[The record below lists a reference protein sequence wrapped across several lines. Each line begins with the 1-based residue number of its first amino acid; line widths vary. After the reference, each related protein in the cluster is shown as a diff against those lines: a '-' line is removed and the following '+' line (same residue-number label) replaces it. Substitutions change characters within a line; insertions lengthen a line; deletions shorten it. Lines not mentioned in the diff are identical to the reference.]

1 MQPGCDPRPPPESR
15 SGVGC
20 AQRFFWVSFGLA
32 LVLSGLLF
40 LQPWR
45 SSVFSPDATPRAIT
59 ARGDLAADETATVE
73 LFANVS
79 PSVVYITN
87 LVRRRSAFGFNV
99 FEVPQGTGSGF
110 IWDSDGY
117 VVTNFHVIQNASS
130 AEVRLADQT
139 TWPARLVGIEPDK
152 DLAVLKIDAPPASLR
167 PIAIG
172 RSNDLRVGQK
182 VLAIGNPFG
191 LDQTLT
197 TGVISALGRH
207 IQSVTG
213 RTIRDVIQTDAAI
226 NPGNSGGPLLDSAGR
241 VIGVNTAIYSPR
253 GQGTYIG
260 IGFAVPVDTV
270 NLVVPEL
277 IAHGRVVR
285 GGLGIMVARDDLARR
300 LRIEGVLI
308 MDVGDEAA
316 SSGLRATR
324 RDAVG
329 RLVLGDVVVAINDV
343 PVRSGN
349 ELRDELERYEVG
361 DVVTVTVERVSE
373 REELEVELQPI
384 S

>member
-1 MQPGCDPRPPPESR
+1 M
-15 SGVGC
+15 
-20 AQRFFWVSFGLA
+20 LA

-45 SSVFSPDATPRAIT
+45 ASVLSPDAAPRVVT
-59 ARGDLAADETATVE
+59 ARGDLAADETATIE

-87 LVRRRSAFGFNV
+87 LARRRSAFGFNV

-110 IWDSDGY
+110 IWNSEGY

-130 AEVRLADQT
+130 AEVTLADQT
-139 TWPARLVGIEPDK
+139 TWPARPVGFEPDK
-152 DLAVLKIDAPPASLR
+152 DLAVLKIDAPAASLR
-167 PIAIG
+167 PIAVG
-172 RSNDLRVGQK
+172 ESSNLRVGQK

-197 TGVISALGRH
+197 TGVISALGRQ

-241 VIGVNTAIYSPR
+241 LIGVNTAIYSPS

-260 IGFAVPVDTV
+260 IGFAVPADTV

-285 GGLGIMVARDDLARR
+285 GGLGVMVARDDLARR
-300 LRIEGVLI
+300 LRIDGVLI
-308 MDVGDEAA
+308 MEVGEQAA

-329 RLVLGDVVVAINDV
+329 RLVLGDVVIAINGA

-349 ELRDELERYEVG
+349 ELRDELERYKIG
-361 DVVTVTVERVSE
+361 DVVTVTVDRSSGPED
-373 REELEVELQPI
+373 LQVELQPI